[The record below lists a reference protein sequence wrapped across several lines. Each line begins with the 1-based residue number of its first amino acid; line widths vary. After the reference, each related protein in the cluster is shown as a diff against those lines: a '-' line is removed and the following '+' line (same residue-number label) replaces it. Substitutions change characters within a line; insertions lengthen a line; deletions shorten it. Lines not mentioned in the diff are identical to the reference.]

1 MNAVLYAFVDMKIIV
16 WNELAT
22 EVKDR
27 SLCYSL
33 IFIKCR
39 NIGFFINL
47 NTLTFLLAS
56 SESAYAAEFA
66 SLWKLKL

>member
-1 MNAVLYAFVDMKIIV
+1 MNAVLYVFVDTKIIV
-16 WNELAT
+16 WNELAA

-33 IFIKCR
+33 IFIECR

-56 SESAYAAEFA
+56 SE
-66 SLWKLKL
+66 